1 VTTVPDAVAL
11 VVTDEVALPPVR
23 EAMALTVTDEVALPP
38 KLSAKTIPPP
48 PHHAL

>member
-23 EAMALTVTDEVALPP
+23 EAMALTARL
-38 KLSAKTIPPP
+38 
-48 PHHAL
+48 HALLHP